1 MKWVLF
7 CIASTQK
14 YSSWALDL
22 VWLQPRSI
30 FSANIKGHYI
40 FQKSTMR
47 TMRSGGILIVVA
59 TLALVNTI
67 NTDEVVSESTRDK
80 RKTNA
85 V

>member
-1 MKWVLF
+1 
-7 CIASTQK
+7 
-14 YSSWALDL
+14 
-22 VWLQPRSI
+22 
-30 FSANIKGHYI
+30 
-40 FQKSTMR
+40 MR

>member
-1 MKWVLF
+1 
-7 CIASTQK
+7 
-14 YSSWALDL
+14 
-22 VWLQPRSI
+22 
-30 FSANIKGHYI
+30 
-40 FQKSTMR
+40 MR

-67 NTDEVVSESTRDK
+67 NTDEDVSASTRDK